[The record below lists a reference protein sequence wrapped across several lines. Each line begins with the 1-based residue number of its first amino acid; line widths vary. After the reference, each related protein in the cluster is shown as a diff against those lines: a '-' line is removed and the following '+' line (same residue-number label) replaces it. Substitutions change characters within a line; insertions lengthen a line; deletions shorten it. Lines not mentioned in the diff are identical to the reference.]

1 MQRPEQ
7 DRYLMTQGD
16 LESRIQVLLA
26 GTLAEELI
34 YEDFSTGAQNDLER
48 ATEIARSMV
57 MEFGMS
63 RLGRVNYRESRRSPF
78 LATGGD
84 YPSGQI
90 HSEETARDIDQEVK
104 RIIDG
109 SIGKVRDI
117 LQARRAALVAVAERL
132 IEKEVIDATE
142 LRELV
147 DAHTP
152 GPHIVHGT
160 TQVGAVDVAK
170 KRALAEPPP
179 FDAKGDLAEG

>member
-1 MQRPEQ
+1 
-7 DRYLMTQGD
+7 
-16 LESRIQVLLA
+16 
-26 GTLAEELI
+26 
-34 YEDFSTGAQNDLER
+34 
-48 ATEIARSMV
+48 
-57 MEFGMS
+57 MS

-117 LQARRAALVAVAERL
+117 LEARRPALVAVAERL

-147 DAHTP
+147 DATIP
-152 GPHIVHGT
+152 GPHIVPGT
-160 TQVGAVDVAK
+160 TQVGSVDVAK
-170 KRALAEPPP
+170 KRAIAEPPP
-179 FDAKGDLAEG
+179 FDAKGELAEG